1 VINSEPSVGGSTR
14 ARVLIQTLI
23 AAARKSIT
31 ITTPYFLPD
40 HSLRDELVRAKKDR
54 GVEVTILVPGAHSD
68 HALTRSSSR
77 RLFGDLLEA
86 GAKIYEY
93 SPAMIH
99 AKILVIDGVWSVFG
113 TTNFDSRSFGL
124 NDEVNVAVLD
134 PSLASELTAQFR
146 DDLKESSEVNYDQ
159 WKRRGLFE
167 KIREYFG
174 MIIQRQE

>member
-1 VINSEPSVGGSTR
+1 
-14 ARVLIQTLI
+14 
-23 AAARKSIT
+23 
-31 ITTPYFLPD
+31 
-40 HSLRDELVRAKKDR
+40 
-54 GVEVTILVPGAHSD
+54 
-68 HALTRSSSR
+68 
-77 RLFGDLLEA
+77 
-86 GAKIYEY
+86 
-93 SPAMIH
+93 MIH